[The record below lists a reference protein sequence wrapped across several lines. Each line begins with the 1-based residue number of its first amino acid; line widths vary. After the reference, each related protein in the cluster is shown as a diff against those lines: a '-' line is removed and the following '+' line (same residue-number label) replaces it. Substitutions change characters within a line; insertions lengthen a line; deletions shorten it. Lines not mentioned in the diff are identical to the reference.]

1 MDRSAALAT
10 KIRAALAR
18 CSLAQGPTPLE
29 PHPALA
35 RALGLRALWLKREDA
50 AGGNKVRGL
59 EFLLAG
65 AASRSVFVTVG
76 GAGSTHC
83 LATAR
88 LAKSLGCRTAIAV
101 FPQPET
107 EASKRIASAI
117 DATADLVVRASSR
130 LTLPW
135 AVWRAWR
142 AAHHRGGAKPRW
154 IAGGG
159 ADPRAIAGHLLATLE
174 LQEGLDAPPD
184 AIVVPLGT
192 GGTAAGIALGISWL
206 GWSTRVVAVRVA
218 PRIVANRWRTLRLAR
233 ETAALFWGSG
243 VGVVVSPS
251 SNCIEGGGAE
261 GEGYGFSAPGGEG
274 GGAGGGR
281 PGCGTVERAGICGRI
296 LRGPVRGRSARPS
309 GRTQLPAGGGGRQV
323 EGGIH
328 HLWPFSRGAEG
339 YRGRVFLHHKS
350 PRRFRGGETRS

>member
-1 MDRSAALAT
+1 MDRSAALA
-10 KIRAALAR
+10 KRFRAALAS
-18 CSLAQGPTPLE
+18 CSLAQWPTPLE

-107 EASKRIASAI
+107 EARKGSARGI

-135 AVWRAWR
+135 AVWRALR
-142 AAHHRGGAKPRW
+142 
-154 IAGGG
+154 
-159 ADPRAIAGHLLATLE
+159 
-174 LQEGLDAPPD
+174 APPH
-184 AIVVPLGT
+184 
-192 GGTAAGIALGISWL
+192 
-206 GWSTRVVAVRVA
+206 
-218 PRIVANRWRTLRLAR
+218 
-233 ETAALFWGSG
+233 
-243 VGVVVSPS
+243 
-251 SNCIEGGGAE
+251 
-261 GEGYGFSAPGGEG
+261 
-274 GGAGGGR
+274 
-281 PGCGTVERAGICGRI
+281 
-296 LRGPVRGRSARPS
+296 LRGAQTRLVS
-309 GRTQLPAGGGGRQV
+309 GGCA
-323 EGGIH
+323 
-328 HLWPFSRGAEG
+328 
-339 YRGRVFLHHKS
+339 
-350 PRRFRGGETRS
+350 